1 MSAGEILPAGSE
13 HGPAAPARSVRRAT
27 ARRASARRADARGLQ
42 TDSQERIIGFLTH
55 HPGSTIGDLAKHL
68 DLDPDHVAS
77 DLAHLKGAGEITKES
92 HGYTIAPPDE
102 PDD

>member
-1 MSAGEILPAGSE
+1 MSAGEVRPPGPE

-42 TDSQERIIGFLTH
+42 SDSEEKIIGFLTH
-55 HPGSTIGDLAKHL
+55 HPGSTIGDLSKHL

-77 DLAHLKGAGEITKES
+77 DLAHLTRAGEITKE
-92 HGYTIAPPDE
+92 HGYTVAPPD
-102 PDD
+102 